1 MFFGKRG
8 RAAAS
13 QSAGAQVMQQHA
25 PQQVTQQPPQQLR
38 VLPAELW
45 DDGPVGKLLRDLGMS
60 PDDES
65 NLVPTGASIDARVAR
80 DRARHEA
87 KLAEINRD
95 VAQRTG
101 GGSVMPFFLIPE
113 PCWNG
118 DMGTFFMAR
127 LRFFPYDDWNV
138 LFLPA
143 DERTAKIMNA
153 PVCPYGEI
161 PGAVDLVQSFVR
173 RVGDEIGRRAC
184 RGGPDPQFRGAG
196 GSRGFR
202 ARRRV
207 GACGLYR
214 QPHRRQ
220 MGSAEIMEAI
230 AGRHVACSLHER
242 SDMRDRHRRG

>member
-127 LRFFPYDDWNV
+127 LRFYPFDDWNV

-153 PVCPYGEI
+153 PACPYGEI
-161 PGAVDLVQSFVR
+161 PGAVALVEEFIRRSEVR
-173 RVGDEIGRRAC
+173 LAAVHAEVDRTRNFAALAEAVDSVRADVWGLAAGIANHIGAKWV
-184 RGGPDPQFRGAG
+184 PPK
-196 GSRGFR
+196 SWK
-202 ARRRV
+202 
-207 GACGLYR
+207 
-214 QPHRRQ
+214 P
-220 MGSAEIMEAI
+220 
-230 AGRHVACSLHER
+230 
-242 SDMRDRHRRG
+242 

>member
-1 MFFGKRG
+1 MIFGKRG
-8 RAAAS
+8 RAAGGQA
-13 QSAGAQVMQQHA
+13 AGAQAMQQHA
-25 PQQVTQQPPQQLR
+25 PQQQVTPPQVTQQQAPQQVR

-60 PDDES
+60 PDDEA

-80 DRARHEA
+80 DRAKHEA

-101 GGSVMPFFLIPE
+101 GGPVMPFFLIPE

-127 LRFFPYDDWNV
+127 LRFFPFDDWNV

-153 PVCPYGEI
+153 PLCPYGEI
-161 PGAVDLVQSFVR
+161 PGAVDLVQAFVR
-173 RVGDEIGRRAC
+173 ESEAKLAAVHAEVDRTRNFAALAEAVDSVRAEVWGIAAYIANHIGAKW
-184 RGGPDPQFRGAG
+184 DPPK
-196 GSRGFR
+196 SWK
-202 ARRRV
+202 
-207 GACGLYR
+207 
-214 QPHRRQ
+214 P
-220 MGSAEIMEAI
+220 
-230 AGRHVACSLHER
+230 
-242 SDMRDRHRRG
+242 